1 MDDTLQL
8 TTDII
13 AGKHRSELM
22 LIPKTT
28 TEERTATIITV
39 ANIALKH
46 EIPMAIFSL
55 ELSNARILAHVL
67 ADSAEPDVIKAL
79 EAKHV
84 NGHVQ
89 QRLDAIK
96 GKPVYLDDSPTLSI
110 GELKEKASK
119 LVNEHGVRVILIDY
133 LELMEEYETV
143 DLNAILNAIIAKEL
157 GVQLIV
163 LSSKLNIKR

>member
-28 TEERTATIITV
+28 
-39 ANIALKH
+39 
-46 EIPMAIFSL
+46 P
-55 ELSNARILAHVL
+55 
-67 ADSAEPDVIKAL
+67 
-79 EAKHV
+79 
-84 NGHVQ
+84 
-89 QRLDAIK
+89 
-96 GKPVYLDDSPTLSI
+96 
-110 GELKEKASK
+110 LKEKASK

-143 DLNAILNAIIAKEL
+143 DLNAIIAKEL

>member
-8 TTDII
+8 TTYII
-13 AGKHRSELM
+13 DGKHRSELM

-28 TEERTATIITV
+28 T
-39 ANIALKH
+39 
-46 EIPMAIFSL
+46 
-55 ELSNARILAHVL
+55 
-67 ADSAEPDVIKAL
+67 
-79 EAKHV
+79 
-84 NGHVQ
+84 
-89 QRLDAIK
+89 
-96 GKPVYLDDSPTLSI
+96 
-110 GELKEKASK
+110 LKEKASK

-143 DLNAILNAIIAKEL
+143 DLNAIIAKEL

>member
-8 TTDII
+8 TTYII
-13 AGKHRSELM
+13 DRKHRSELM

-28 TEERTATIITV
+28 T
-39 ANIALKH
+39 
-46 EIPMAIFSL
+46 
-55 ELSNARILAHVL
+55 
-67 ADSAEPDVIKAL
+67 
-79 EAKHV
+79 
-84 NGHVQ
+84 
-89 QRLDAIK
+89 
-96 GKPVYLDDSPTLSI
+96 
-110 GELKEKASK
+110 LKEKASK